1 MSDESKS
8 VVSDVNTPA
17 TTTVA
22 APVTPV
28 VSTPLGGDDK
38 ENQKWVKERL
48 ERERNKIFEDLGASS
63 EEIKAA
69 IEHSRAQ
76 VEAKKTA
83 EQKSVELD
91 SDLKKARKENEKL
104 QGSLKSYADAQ
115 LAGLSPER
123 REVVMNIAGDSPS
136 AQLKTL
142 NALLP
147 TWATGTQA
155 LAATPV
161 VVAPTVI
168 PDSAPPRNAP
178 TPNGATIEENPA
190 QTYARYKDSNP
201 FVAARFAS
209 QHDSIYD
216 TKKK

>member
-22 APVTPV
+22 PPVTPV
-28 VSTPLGGDDK
+28 VASSGDDK

-83 EQKSVELD
+83 EQRSVELD

-115 LAGLSPER
+115 LANLSPER
-123 REVVMNIAGDSPS
+123 RDVVMNIAGDSPS

-161 VVAPTVI
+161 VVVTPTVI

-178 TPNGATIEENPA
+178 TPNGSNIEENPA